1 MRKKRRRIRPTKD
14 WLREPTVIAAIIGVI
29 GAVIAG
35 IITGGFGLLG
45 AMIGVREPI
54 KATQAREATLTA
66 LALAQNFYPPP
77 ETLTPTGFAT
87 PEGTATRTFTLIPTH
102 TASPSPTLTPTR
114 TNTPTETPTHSPTP
128 TPTEPSI
135 QELYPIAISE
145 VMGNPCGESEKIDA
159 AYNEYV
165 ELFNYGDRAVNVE
178 GLWISD
184 GSDKQGNP
192 DEIIPWSRR
201 ETDFNLGNHLITS
214 EAVIPPDGYAVIL
227 SPGYIA
233 GRGVFRL
240 PYLFPRNTVILTIA
254 DGKLLGDDKSGI
266 EVQLERDPIILYTGN
281 QDIVEE
287 VISTYGTPRLSG
299 SPQNLRDDGED
310 GIPFHLQD
318 CYSAERIDPRYA
330 DRQEYWTEVK
340 DGTPG
345 SGPGNP
351 SG

>member
-1 MRKKRRRIRPTKD
+1 MRKKGRGKTSTKN
-14 WLREPTVIAAIIGVI
+14 WIREPTVIAAIIGVI

-45 AMIGVREPI
+45 TMIGVREPI

-66 LALAQNFYPPP
+66 LVLAQNFYPPP
-77 ETLTPTGFAT
+77 GTPTPTEFASPTGTATQTFTLTPSYTNF
-87 PEGTATRTFTLIPTH
+87 L
-102 TASPSPTLTPTR
+102 SPTLTPTL
-114 TNTPTETPTHSPTP
+114 TNTPTETPTHSPTT
-128 TPTEPSI
+128 TPTEPTI

-165 ELFNYGDRAVNVE
+165 ELFNYGDQAVDIE

-192 DEIIPWSRR
+192 DEIVPWSRR
-201 ETDFNLGNHLITS
+201 EPDFDLGSHLITS
-214 EAVIPPDGYAVIL
+214 EAVIPPNGYAVIL

-254 DGKLLGDDKSGI
+254 DGKLIGDDKSGI

-287 VISTYGTPRLSG
+287 VISTYGTPKLSG

-330 DRQEYWTEVK
+330 DRQEYWSQVK

-345 SGPGNP
+345 RGIANP
-351 SG
+351 AG

>member
-1 MRKKRRRIRPTKD
+1 MRKKGRRKTPTRN
-14 WLREPTVIAAIIGVI
+14 WIREPTVIAAIIGVI
-29 GAVIAG
+29 SAVIAG

-45 AMIGVREPI
+45 AVIGVREPI

-66 LALAQNFYPPP
+66 IAIAQNFYPPP
-77 ETLTPTGFAT
+77 GTPGPTGFAT
-87 PEGTATRTFTLIPTH
+87 PEGTATQTFTLIPTY
-102 TASPSPTLTPTR
+102 TASRSPTLTPTL
-114 TNTPTETPTHSPTP
+114 TNTPTETPTQAPTP
-128 TPTEPSI
+128 TPTEPAI
-135 QELYPIAISE
+135 QELYPIAITE

-165 ELFNYGDRAVNVE
+165 ELFNYGDRAVDVE

-184 GSDKQGNP
+184 GSDKKGNP
-192 DEIIPWSRR
+192 DEIVPWSRR
-201 ETDFNLGNHLITS
+201 EPDFNLGGHLITS

-240 PYLFPRNTVILTIA
+240 PYLFPRGTVILTIA

-266 EVQLERDPIILYTGN
+266 EVQLERDPIILYAGN

-287 VISTYGTPRLSG
+287 VISTYGTPKLSG
-299 SPQNLRDDGED
+299 SPQNLRDDGKD
-310 GIPFHLQD
+310 RIPFHLED
-318 CYSAERIDPRYA
+318 CYSAERINPRYA
-330 DRQEYWTEVK
+330 DRQEYWIEVK

-345 SGPGNP
+345 SGMVNP